1 MKRWTQA
8 VLGVSLAMSLVAC
21 AGDNANENTAARD
34 AGGAVG
40 TTGTGADRDFIQDQL
55 EDGQAEVNL
64 GKIASERATHPQVK
78 QFAQMMVEDH
88 QKAGD
93 ELRQAASAANV
104 QITPT
109 EPDDEHKDIQDEL
122 SKLSGN
128 EFDRRY
134 IDVMIDEHQEAVNE
148 LEGKQDAENVQV
160 RQWASKTLPTVRQHL
175 ERARQIEETLKQA
188 GTK

>member
-8 VLGVSLAMSLVAC
+8 VLGVSLAVSVVAC

-34 AGGAVG
+34 TGGAVG
-40 TTGTGADRDFIQDQL
+40 TAGAGADRDFIQDQL

-78 QFAQMMVEDH
+78 EFAQMMVQDH
-88 QKAGD
+88 QKAGE
-93 ELRQAASAANV
+93 ELRQTASAANV
-104 QITPT
+104 TPSA
-109 EPDDEHKDIQDEL
+109 EADDEHKDIQEEL
-122 SKLSGN
+122 SKLTGN

-134 IDVMIDEHQEAVNE
+134 IQVMIDEHQEAVNE
-148 LEGKQDAENVQV
+148 LEGKQDAENMQV

-175 ERARQIEETLKQA
+175 ERARQIEDSLKQA